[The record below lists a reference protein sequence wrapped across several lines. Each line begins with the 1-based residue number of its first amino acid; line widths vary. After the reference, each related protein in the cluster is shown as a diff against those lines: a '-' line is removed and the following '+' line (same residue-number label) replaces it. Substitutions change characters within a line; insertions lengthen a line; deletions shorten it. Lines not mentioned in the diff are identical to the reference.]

1 MMISKKVQIINNL
14 GLHARPAVSFITMA
28 SKFESDIYVVC
39 KDKKANAKSILNI
52 LDLLAD
58 KNHILEIVAEGK
70 DESEAV
76 EALAQLVQNG
86 FNEV

>member
-1 MMISKKVQIINNL
+1 MVSKKVQIINNL

-28 SKFESDIYVVC
+28 SKFESNIYVVC
-39 KDKKANAKSILNI
+39 RDKKANAKSILNI
-52 LDLLAD
+52 LDLLAGKD
-58 KNHILEIVAEGK
+58 NILEIIAEGR
-70 DESEAV
+70 DETEAV